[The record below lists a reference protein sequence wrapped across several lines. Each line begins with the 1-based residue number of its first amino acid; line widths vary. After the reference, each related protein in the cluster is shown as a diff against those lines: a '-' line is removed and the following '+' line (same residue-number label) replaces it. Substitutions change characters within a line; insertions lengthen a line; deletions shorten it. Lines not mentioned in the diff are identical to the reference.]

1 MENIH
6 IKMSCESLKNKSD
19 EEIVI
24 LFWQALQYIRTTQT
38 QYGEIKVIISGGKV
52 KFLTIEK
59 PFIPE

>member
-1 MENIH
+1 
-6 IKMSCESLKNKSD
+6 MSCESLKNKSD

-38 QYGEIKVIISGGKV
+38 HYGEIKVIISGGKV